1 MKKIITIL
9 VLLVIGIGSMQAQD
23 VLQKPTLSKK
33 ATVSTAAQTIIKQLN
48 LDERKTANVT
58 KIIGA
63 FEGMRQRIAQS
74 SKTPAQKAQA
84 LSDIEE
90 REKLNLQNVLDDTQY
105 AKYLELASSLKK
117 GFNASL
123 TD

>member
-117 GFNASL
+117 G
-123 TD
+123 